1 MSVFM
6 YRYTSAKNQRAN
18 KKLLQKQLKKKVPVA
33 TAKKSSQAKAG
44 PRRVKKTVTRKSPS
58 KSVAQTR
65 KKSWFWSNFVAVTVS
80 LCLFLVL
87 CYLMIVLCLKFF
99 LPQFFAF
106 SAERN
111 ILLIGGAPEEKA
123 KNIYILRLSPAN
135 ETVKVFTLDSQTLVP
150 VSGGY
155 GDYPLGFVA
164 PLLQLEAS
172 NTQELVA
179 VYNFALKQAIDEVY
193 FLPSLHEP
201 LDETAVVRDFWSL
214 IKRELSLTTNVRRQL
229 WEIFFYLQRETS
241 FTKGKLAIAGDAG
254 VTAQFLAKEK
264 ITQCPAVLINTT
276 NINGLAAKASQ
287 MAEMNGVVVVNLESS
302 SEDLWENEVYYDQNE
317 PDCLKLVQ
325 VLQNSFP
332 QLGKLV
338 PDNGTLAAQNRA
350 KAVIKLGRSLSD

>member
-1 MSVFM
+1 M

-33 TAKKSSQAKAG
+33 ATKKSFQAKAG
-44 PRRVKKTVTRKSPS
+44 SRRVKKAAVKKP
-58 KSVAQTR
+58 AA
-65 KKSWFWSNFVAVTVS
+65 KKSQPAKKTRWFWSNFVAVTVS

-87 CYLMIVLCLKFF
+87 CYLMFILCLKFF

-106 SAERN
+106 SSERN

-123 KNIYILRLSPAN
+123 KNIYILRLSPTN

-164 PLLQLEAS
+164 PLLQLEAN

-179 VYNFALKQAIDEVY
+179 VYNFALKQAIDAVY
-193 FLPSLHEP
+193 FIPDLHEP
-201 LDETAVVRDFWSL
+201 INETVVANDFWSL
-214 IKRELSLTTNVRRQL
+214 IGRELSLTTNVRRQL

-241 FTKGKLAIAGDAG
+241 FTRGKLAIAGDSG

-264 ITQCPAVLINTT
+264 ITQCPAVLVNTT
-276 NINGLAAKASQ
+276 TINGLAAKASQ
-287 MAEMNGVVVVNLESS
+287 MAEMNGVVVVNLESN
-302 SEDLWENEVYYDQNE
+302 SENLWENEVYYDQNE
-317 PDCLKLVQ
+317 PDCLELVA

-338 PDNGTLAAQNRA
+338 PDDGTLAAQNRA